1 MNSLFIR
8 IAPFLFKP
16 SLDHQD
22 PSIRLLALNRLDLRV
37 DQQQSAF
44 LSWLAQEQ
52 DAQLLQEALPR
63 FPSPAKLIEL
73 FNQNQLNQNQL
84 NKSEQNEPLYQA
96 LSLHLQQ
103 LLTKD
108 AQFNAAERQA
118 LSSQI
123 TDPVLLLNL
132 VQQGEPLDFRLSL
145 LAQLEAAKEKVPE
158 EDWLAI
164 ALTNSLAK
172 VRQVAAEKI
181 TSEAALEQLIKEAQ
195 GDKRVQRM
203 ARDKLNAY
211 RAAQQAEQEAAELRL
226 QLVEQLQKLVSV
238 GDETL
243 YQARFEHLTNQW
255 QAIQLAQNSELAE
268 RFEQLSQ
275 QAQQFIQ
282 QLQTAAAEQE
292 AQEALRQE
300 AKTRQQ
306 QLQSQLDALVE
317 QLKAQPAA
325 TETLLTSQLA
335 TEWQQTLAA
344 AVPSK
349 DEQKAFEQQLHLANE
364 LIACS
369 SAWQE
374 TQPKLAAQL
383 AALNEQ
389 PSLDQLEQLN
399 HLLNSIHWHKNLPLP
414 ELITQANQVLS
425 TSNQQKKNARQAVQD
440 AKQLNLDRIEQNFI
454 QLEQLINLGQSK
466 EAIRLHQQLQAEA
479 EKLSAT
485 HRLAT
490 FFRGLSARIA
500 ELKDWQGF
508 VAAPKREA
516 LCEQM
521 EVLAAD
527 TLMLPQVKA
536 DKIQALQ
543 QEWRELGSAASNKPL
558 WDRFKQAADT
568 AYEPCKAW
576 FAAQNEVRHYNQTQ
590 KAVICSELEQLAVS
604 GGLLNM
610 EETALDELLVQV
622 HEEWHRFNPVS
633 RAEGKQLA
641 NRFQQALTPIR
652 EQLYQLRQTH
662 ADKKRALIEAAK
674 ALLASEDLQ
683 AATETSKQLQQEW
696 RTLGAAQGSLE
707 HQLWKEFRT
716 QCDNLFKLR
725 DEQRKNRLEERLQRF
740 SLARQQLAEAKVALA
755 TGEYQQANKLFQQA
769 AGLRNIPKKEQQN
782 WQAELDHLAEQLQLI
797 EQQQARK
804 GLTQQLDKLL
814 AALPEVGEPEDSLE
828 AKRLIVELELLIGIP
843 AQAEDQ
849 QLRLQLQ
856 VNRMNAGLGVP
867 DEATTLQEIQQLLAK
882 WHEIGGSTS
891 SPLGQ
896 RLVAAIHAYQNPS

>member
-1 MNSLFIR
+1 MNALFIR

-22 PSIRLLALNRLDLRV
+22 PSIRLLALNRLDLNV
-37 DQQQSAF
+37 DQHQSTF

-52 DAQLLQEALPR
+52 DLKLLKEAISR
-63 FPSPAKLIEL
+63 FPSPIKLIEL
-73 FNQNQLNQNQL
+73 FNQNQLNQN
-84 NKSEQNEPLYQA
+84 KQNEPLYQA
-96 LSLHLQQ
+96 LSQHLQL
-103 LLTKD
+103 LLTND
-108 AQFNAAERQA
+108 AKFNTAERQSM
-118 LSSQI
+118 SSQI
-123 TDPVLLLNL
+123 TDQALLLSL
-132 VQQGEPLDFRLSL
+132 VQHSEPLDFRLSL
-145 LAQLEAAKEKVPE
+145 LAQLEATEA
-158 EDWLAI
+158 DWLAI
-164 ALTNSLAK
+164 TLTNSLAK

-181 TSEAALEQLIKEAQ
+181 TSEAALEQLVKEAQ

-203 ARDKLNAY
+203 ARDKLNAH
-211 RAAQQAEQEAAELRL
+211 RAAQQAEQEAAQLRL
-226 QLVEQLQKLVSV
+226 QLLEQLQKLVNV

-243 YQARFEHLTNQW
+243 YQARLEHLTNQW
-255 QAIQLAQNSELAE
+255 QEIQLAHKSELTE

-282 QLQTAAAEQE
+282 QLQTAAAAQE
-292 AQEALRQE
+292 TQEALRQE

-306 QLQSQLDALVE
+306 QLQSQLDELVE
-317 QLKAQPAA
+317 QLKAQPAV
-325 TETLLTSQLA
+325 TEQLLTSQLA
-335 TEWQQTLAA
+335 AEWQQTLAA

-349 DEQKAFEQQLHLANE
+349 NEQKTFEQQLHLANE

-374 TQPKLAAQL
+374 TQPKLAEQLATLGSQPSPAQL
-383 AALNEQ
+383 QQLS
-389 PSLDQLEQLN
+389 SLLS
-399 HLLNSIHWHKNLPLP
+399 SINWHKNLPVP
-414 ELITQANQVLS
+414 ELVTQANQVLS
-425 TSNQQKKNARQAVQD
+425 TCDQQKKNARQAVQD

-454 QLEQLINLGQSK
+454 QLEQLIDLGQSK
-466 EAIRLHQQLQAEA
+466 EAIRLHQQLQTEA
-479 EKLSAT
+479 DTLGNN
-485 HRLAT
+485 HRLAI

-521 EVLAAD
+521 EALAAD
-527 TLMLPQVKA
+527 ASMLPQVKA

-543 QEWRELGSAASNKPL
+543 QEWRELGSAAANKTL
-558 WDRFKQAADT
+558 WDKFKQAADL
-568 AYEPCKAW
+568 AYEPCKVW
-576 FAAQNEVRHYNQTQ
+576 FAAQNEVRNYNQTQ

-604 GGLLNM
+604 GGLLAM
-610 EETALDELLVQV
+610 EEEALDELLVQV
-622 HEEWHRFNPVS
+622 HEEWHRFNPVN

-641 NRFQQALTPIR
+641 NRFQQALIPIR

-662 ADKKRALIEAAK
+662 ADDKRALIEAAK
-674 ALLASEDLQ
+674 ALLESEDLQ
-683 AATETSKQLQQEW
+683 AATEASKLLQQEW
-696 RTLGAAQGSLE
+696 RTLGAAPGSLE

-782 WQAELDHLAEQLQLI
+782 WQAELDNLAEQLQRI

-804 GLTQQLDKLL
+804 GLTQQLDDLL
-814 AALPEVGEPEDSLE
+814 TALPEVGEPEDQIE
-828 AKRLIVELELLIGIP
+828 AKRLIVELELLVGVA
-843 AQAEDQ
+843 AQTEDQ

-856 VNRMNAGLGVP
+856 INRMNAGLGVP

-896 RLVAAIHAYQNPS
+896 RLVAAINTYKNPS